1 MNPLFTVMNGQ
12 PNMMQAVQ
20 QLKQNPMQMLLQK
33 RLNVPG
39 NLMNNP
45 SAILQH
51 LLSTGQVSQSQINA
65 AYNAAQRL
73 GLK

>member
-33 RLNVPG
+33 RLNVPIEVQNA
-39 NLMNNP
+39 NL
-45 SAILQH
+45 
-51 LLSTGQVSQSQINA
+51 TVSRIA
-65 AYNAAQRL
+65 
-73 GLK
+73 